1 MAQSNSTDTLYLL
14 VIRDPGKVSDRLDL
28 HGDGRQFAPGLYC
41 IASELSRSKLY
52 HRIKWQL
59 PDGTG
64 LLVAPLADAPKFK
77 GMDEGALVWLRSLDL
92 A

>member
-1 MAQSNSTDTLYLL
+1 MADALYLL
-14 VIRDPGKVSDRLDL
+14 VIPDPDAIPDRLDL
-28 HGDGRQFAPGLYC
+28 CGDGRAFAPGVYC

-77 GMDEGALVWLRSLDL
+77 GMDEGALAWLRSLDL
-92 A
+92 S